1 MDGKV
6 RDTKP
11 CLCYAYLTISG
22 VVHTNM
28 NLKVDLA
35 HDNAKNLLKNHK
47 NGNILI
53 YKGKLW

>member
-53 YKGKLW
+53 